1 MGSIDLSRSMHDV
14 GDDPFGGMSRPAT
27 VIDDRRVR
35 AMFPLLRPSVVRPSQ
50 TFDYGTAIATIV
62 AASRFRNRRF
72 PAPTRRSYDDR

>member
-35 AMFPLLRPSVVRPSQ
+35 AMIRLPRPSVVRASQ
-50 TFDYGTAIATIV
+50 TFDYGTAIATI
-62 AASRFRNRRF
+62 AAVSLLRT
-72 PAPTRRSYDDR
+72 PSLPSPYKEIV